1 MAFAQNT
8 RRWVAG
14 PLLTRK
20 RIWFAYV
27 VAVVTDGI
35 QIGLGPLGWSLIDQG
50 LDVLAMLLI
59 MGALGFHLL
68 LLPTFVLELLPVAD
82 MLPTW
87 TGCTAAVVLLRKR
100 AQAPPPP
107 GSATVLG
114 PPALPPAPQSP
125 SGASAPEVSPTAE
138 KPPKL

>member
-1 MAFAQNT
+1 MAGVLYT
-8 RRWVAG
+8 RELTRPRIWAAYVIAVLTDGLQFLLGPAGWVGFDEGADVVAMV
-14 PLLTRK
+14 LLTA
-20 RIWFAYV
+20 I
-27 VAVVTDGI
+27 
-35 QIGLGPLGWSLIDQG
+35 
-50 LDVLAMLLI
+50 
-59 MGALGFHLL
+59 LGFHPFF
-68 LLPTFVLELLPVAD
+68 LPTFVVELLPITD